1 MLRVRRQTAALMIV
15 ASLVSVAS
23 AAQQAPNR
31 VLFRVFLS
39 DGRVLASYGEW
50 ARLDDRVIFSMPT
63 QMSRDP
69 VELHLV
75 TIPAGRVD
83 WPRTEQYAESVRAAA
98 YAASRGDKDFAEFSS
113 EVAKALNEVSQISD
127 PGVRLATAERAR
139 RSLTD
144 WPGSHYGYRVG
155 EVREALGVLDEVI
168 AQLRVAVGQTRFDL
182 TLSAPLAS
190 PPPPPLP
197 APSDAE
203 LVEQFVAAA
212 SLAETSIDKVTLLQ
226 TVLRLLD
233 RAVGLLPQMWADRV
247 RRGVMGDI
255 EGEQRVEREYEVL
268 RTTTLEAAAKAGRR
282 GDARELERLRFK
294 VQQEDKRLGGQRPG
308 DVAALLATI
317 DLQASTA
324 TQTRA
329 AYDQWKKRAPAF
341 RRYRRSMNRSFGV
354 FKDAARA
361 LEQIKA
367 MSGPAVNTIAPL
379 AKRLGRASRNIGKV
393 TPPPELLTGHA
404 LVRSAW
410 ELAESAVRLRLE
422 SVSDNSIDGARRA
435 SSAAAGAL
443 MIYTRA
449 RADLTAAMEPP
460 TRQ

>member
-1 MLRVRRQTAALMIV
+1 MTLRTATFLVAAL
-15 ASLVSVAS
+15 LWPYS
-23 AAQQAPNR
+23 ATAQEAPSR
-31 VLFRVFLS
+31 VLFRVFLT

-50 ARLDDRVIFSMPT
+50 ARVDDHVIFSMPT

-98 YAASRGDKDFAEFSS
+98 YAASRGDADFAAFSN
-113 EVAKALNEVSQISD
+113 EVAKVLNEVSQITD
-127 PGVRLATAERAR
+127 PNVRLATAEQAR
-139 RSLTD
+139 RSLAD

-155 EVREALGVLDEVI
+155 EVREALSVLDEVI

-182 TLSAPLAS
+182 SLSAPMAS

-203 LVEQFVAAA
+203 LVEQFVTAA
-212 SLAETSIDKVTLLQ
+212 SLAETSSGKVTLLQ
-226 TVLRLLD
+226 TVLGLLD
-233 RAVGLLPQMWADRV
+233 RAVGLLPETWADRI
-247 RRGVMGDI
+247 RRGAAGDL
-255 EGEQRVEREYEVL
+255 EGEQRVDREYETL
-268 RTTTLEAAAKAGRR
+268 RRLTLDAASRAGRR
-282 GDARELERLRFK
+282 GDAREFERLRTRILK
-294 VQQEDKRLGGQRPG
+294 EDTRLGGQRPG
-308 DVAALLATI
+308 DVASLLATL
-317 DLQASTA
+317 DLASVSSHERA
-324 TQTRA
+324 TQ
-329 AYDQWKKRAPAF
+329 DQWKTRGPAF
-341 RRYRRSMNRSFGV
+341 RRYRRSTNGEFSV
-354 FKDAARA
+354 FKDVART
-361 LEQIKA
+361 LEQVKA

-379 AKRLGRASRNIGKV
+379 AKRLSRAGRGLAKV
-393 TPPPELLTGHA
+393 TPPPELLTGHS

-410 ELAESAVRLRLE
+410 ELAESALRLRVE
-422 SVSDNSIDGARRA
+422 SVSSNSIDGARRA

-443 MIYTRA
+443 LLYERA